1 MVDRFALDQ
10 TGCIRRTRSPTPNG
24 VPKLAPSL
32 PPRWPYSFLK
42 PQPGGILDEPH
53 DRSHSSRSLQD
64 RTTARSSRHR
74 GCSRHRSCGLRVR
87 EWRFE
92 WRTIH
97 DNDARGGTFGWR
109 LNEWKRRCRLL
120 ITSDTLDN
128 GVNNDAA
135 RRPERRRLARLVE
148 RDRCGT
154 RVGPLYDERL
164 RVDRIVSRLDVT
176 DDSVERTDLASKR
189 SNRQSR
195 GASGWE
201 LPIPASEPNPLV
213 SFAVRTY
220 MADELWNMGDGPRR
234 PDRPRDSCPRRTT
247 ADPGVPSSIVS

>member
-1 MVDRFALDQ
+1 VLHRLVTFDDFVSPGDGITRADAWRRRSNPEFEIFGSIVVAHTIAMVDRFALDQ

-32 PPRWPYSFLK
+32 PPRWPYCFLK
-42 PQPGGILDEPH
+42 PQPGGIQDERQ
-53 DRSHSSRSLQD
+53 DRSHSSSSLQD

-87 EWRFE
+87 EWCFE

-97 DNDARGGTFGWR
+97 DNDALGGTFGWR

-154 RVGPLYDERL
+154 RVWP
-164 RVDRIVSRLDVT
+164 
-176 DDSVERTDLASKR
+176 SVRRALA
-189 SNRQSR
+189 
-195 GASGWE
+195 G
-201 LPIPASEPNPLV
+201 
-213 SFAVRTY
+213 
-220 MADELWNMGDGPRR
+220 
-234 PDRPRDSCPRRTT
+234 
-247 ADPGVPSSIVS
+247 